1 MTTNTP
7 NPRKAL
13 NSRQEAFCRGLAEGL
28 SQSAAYVRAGYKPRG
43 PVADAEASRMVRNP
57 KVVLRLSELRREAA
71 YRSTK
76 TVASLVEGLDRALA
90 IAQEDRNPNAM
101 VAAIVAQGK
110 LLGLVVDKAQIETKA
125 HRPAP
130 EPDVAAGVLMT
141 EGEWEER
148 LRRH

>member
-57 KVVLRLSELRREAA
+57 KVASRLSELRREAA

-76 TVASLVEGLDRALA
+76 TVASLVAGLDHALA
-90 IAQEDRNPNAM
+90 IAQEDRNANAM
-101 VAAIVAQGK
+101 IAAIVAQAK
-110 LLGLVVDKAQIETKA
+110 LLGLVVDKSQIETTV

-130 EPDVAAGVLMT
+130 EPEVAAGVLMS
-141 EGEWEER
+141 EDEWERR
-148 LRRH
+148 LQRH